1 MAALRILLVDDEPTL
16 LALLLRQL
24 ERDGHSV
31 VAALS
36 AEMALQALESTDWKP
51 QLLIADQT
59 LAGLSG
65 SALAAAL
72 LPRFPLLVC
81 LLCSGYPLSIDV
93 LPVAV
98 RSRAAMLQKPFLPA
112 MLDRAIFD
120 LLAANLPAGVP

>member
-1 MAALRILLVDDEPTL
+1 MVSLRILLVDDEPTL

-24 ERDGHSV
+24 ERDGHCV

-36 AEMALQALESTDWKP
+36 AEIALLSLESTDWNP
-51 QLLIADQT
+51 ELLIADQT

-72 LPRFPLLVC
+72 LPRFPQLVC

-93 LPVAV
+93 LPDAV
-98 RSRAAMLQKPFLPA
+98 RSRAAILQKPFMPP
-112 MLDRAIFD
+112 MLDRAIID
-120 LLAANLPAGVP
+120 LLAANPPAGLP